1 LAKAETLPVGRIGL
15 SPGIGGGLGV
25 EVGGGA
31 RNEGGD
37 GGGTVQGRGGGG
49 EEVGKIGAGQGQV
62 PIASLPLIKTI
73 DPTKIEKNELQVRGG
88 EG

>member
-1 LAKAETLPVGRIGL
+1 M
-15 SPGIGGGLGV
+15 

-37 GGGTVQGRGGGG
+37 GGGTVQGSGGGG

-73 DPTKIEKNELQVRGG
+73 DKPLCDDLLKSIEVVY
-88 EG
+88 